1 MTATTQAPWTMAVGP
16 WNTGPVV
23 AVANARGR
31 QFNFQVDDSS
41 KFTFTLNGNDTVF
54 QYITELVT
62 DVWVYRYG
70 QLFWRGRIGATS
82 DAIDEQSNV
91 VTLNCFDY
99 REWLGRQI
107 LGPGATLS
115 WRAQTSAKVIND
127 MLVWILGRPGLQPQL
142 TLDASGLPTSTI
154 NFDTLVGGTVKDVV
168 ASMNGFGWQVI
179 PVSQLGLNLKAVSP
193 FYYRR
198 NDVFVMEYG
207 GAVAQVARSLDTGN
221 FADSVFAS
229 GDMALAPIVQD
240 ATGIATAPQGR
251 IMAAASDPS
260 IVDHSHLVAFA
271 NQQATNMQLV
281 AAAWTCV
288 LKKGVWINQA
298 DAWVGD
304 IIKFIVKSGR
314 ININDNYR
322 ITQMDLTLSD
332 DGADHQV
339 NLTLVKPPFMPY

>member
-1 MTATTQAPWTMAVGP
+1 MAAGQ
-16 WNTGPVV
+16 WNTGPQV
-23 AVANARGR
+23 AIANATGR
-31 QFNFQVDDSS
+31 QFNFLVDDAS
-41 KFTFTLNGNDTVF
+41 KFQFILDGHDTVF

-70 QLFWRGRIGATS
+70 QLFWRGRVGTTS
-82 DAIDEQSNV
+82 DAIDEQSHK
-91 VTLNCFDY
+91 TTINCFDY

-107 LGPGATLS
+107 LGPGAPLS
-115 WRAQTSAKVIND
+115 WRGVTSAKVMND
-127 MLVWILGRPGLQPQL
+127 ILVWILGRPGIQPQL
-142 TLDASGLPTSTI
+142 TLDSSQMPTSTI
-154 NFDTLVGGTVKDVV
+154 NFDTLVGGTAKDVI

-179 PVSQLGLNLKAVSP
+179 PVSLLGLNLKAVSP
-193 FYYRR
+193 FYYRQ
-198 NDVFVMEYG
+198 NNTFVMEYG
-207 GAVAQVARSLDTGN
+207 GAVAQVSRSLDTGS

-229 GDMALAPIVQD
+229 GDMALTPIVQD
-240 ATGIATAPQGR
+240 AAGIATAPQGR
-251 IMAAASDPS
+251 LMNVASDPS

-281 AAAWTCV
+281 AATWTCQ

-322 ITQMDLTLSD
+322 ITQLDLTLSD